1 MNSISR
7 LFQPTSV
14 AVIGA
19 SDDPEKL
26 TSRPI
31 TYLQKHGFQGSIYPV
46 NPRYETVA
54 GLTCYADVASL
65 PSVPDVAI
73 VLVGANRVIDVVR
86 QLAEAGTGAS
96 IVLASGFGEA
106 GAEGEVGAGFRGG
119 LGQHVDHPGCPRSA
133 GVARP
138 VHGNPVGGVRVVVAV
153 DHVEVGLVRGATS
166 ASGK

>member
-54 GLTCYADVASL
+54 GLTCYADVALL
-65 PSVPDVAI
+65 PDVPDVAI

-86 QLAEAGTGAS
+86 QLAEAGTGAA

-106 GAEGEVGAGFRGG
+106 GPEGQRRQRELKDAAGSMRI
-119 LGQHVDHPGCPRSA
+119 LGPNCSGSTSWSA
-133 GVARP
+133 RAR
-138 VHGNPVGGVRVVVAV
+138 
-153 DHVEVGLVRGATS
+153 
-166 ASGK
+166 